1 MKNGGCWIFL
11 SHSSKDILKVRQ
23 IRNEFERLGHNPL
36 AFHLRCLNTDTEEGR
51 IELDNLIKREIDNRE
66 WFVFCDSKSA
76 EQSKYV
82 KMEKDYIYSNNKKYI
97 WHLDLSKPIE
107 EIIQKI
113 QDICLKLKVF
123 ISYARRDYDFVKP
136 LVDTLIKKDFDVWT
150 TEDLTAGTNWF
161 SEIQTQIKKTTEYGF
176 AIIVLSSTYANSVAC
191 QQELNSLI
199 KNSSKFYVL
208 KPLFVDIP
216 TSLKFYTYPIIEFD
230 DTTTI
235 ESLCDT
241 IATRVLQD
249 IKNDLF

>member
-76 EQSKYV
+76 DQSKYV
-82 KMEKDYIYSNNKKYI
+82 KMEKEYIYSNNKKYI

-107 EIIQKI
+107 EILKKI
-113 QDICLKLKVF
+113 QDICLRIKVF
-123 ISYARRDYDFVKP
+123 ISYSRRDYDFVKP

-150 TEDLTAGTNWF
+150 PEDLSICTNWCDA
-161 SEIQTQIKKTTEYGF
+161 IQNQIKKTAEYGF
-176 AIIVLSSTYANSVAC
+176 AIIVLSNNYANSNFC
-191 QQELNSLI
+191 MQELYSLI
-199 KNSSKFYVL
+199 KASSKIYLL
-208 KPLFVDIP
+208 KPSNLNIP
-216 TSLKFYTYPIIEFD
+216 TTINNNVFPIIEYNEN
-230 DTTTI
+230 TPI
-235 ESLCDT
+235 ESLCNT
-241 IATRVLQD
+241 ITERVLQD
-249 IKNDLF
+249 IKPDLF